1 MVAKIHGV
9 PYLVGLTIAGYHCG
23 VEDGLYTLVPAQM
36 KWIEYTLRGHD
47 PDFEPCFPEQQL
59 ADRDP
64 LAFRFM
70 RAEDEEKMVQSASCV
85 KD

>member
-36 KWIEYTLRGHD
+36 QWIGRFALLKAVTQLIVLLLLLLLSGMRFLNHEHHMGH
-47 PDFEPCFPEQQL
+47 
-59 ADRDP
+59 
-64 LAFRFM
+64 
-70 RAEDEEKMVQSASCV
+70 
-85 KD
+85 